1 MTNNRA
7 VRTLNNRAVRTL
19 AVWCPDWPVIA
30 AGGSAELPGAVF
42 AGGRVFACSAVAR
55 LEGVRR
61 GQRRRDAQS
70 RCPELAVYLHDPSRD
85 TRLFEPVAE
94 SVEELV
100 PGIEIVRP
108 GLIVV
113 AARGAA
119 RYYKGELPMLAK
131 ISTTVA
137 DETGR
142 DVQLGLADGSFAAT
156 QAAYLAQV
164 VPAGDAAN
172 FLAPLGIQA
181 LERPELAD
189 LLMRLGVHTLG
200 GFAALPRSDV
210 LARFGPDA
218 AYAHDL
224 AHGLEARPPS
234 ARSAPPDLAVEMALD
249 PPIDRVD
256 TATFVAK
263 TLAEQLDER
272 LAARGLACIRISIEA
287 RTSNGEQLARS
298 WRHGGISTAGFSASA
313 IADRTRWQLDG
324 WLSGTIR
331 SDDGRPTGG
340 MVFLRLIPDEVVA
353 DVGRQLS
360 LWGSAAGWGSATAG
374 SATAWGGDASAG
386 GADIEQIERALA
398 RVQGLLGPDAVV
410 TAIVGGGRELA
421 DQVRLVPWGEP
432 REVLPGDSCPWPGRL
447 PSPSPATV
455 LSGLRSA
462 SVTAADGSPV
472 EVNGRL
478 AVSAP
483 LRWLRVE
490 QREPVEIAGWAGPWP
505 LDTRWWDHAAARCRA
520 RFQLTTVDGSGWLVA
535 FDNDRWLVEAVYD

>member
-1 MTNNRA
+1 MTS
-7 VRTLNNRAVRTL
+7 NRAVRTL

-42 AGGRVFACSAVAR
+42 AGGRVFACSAAAR

-94 SVEELV
+94 SVEALV

-164 VPAGDAAN
+164 VPAGGAAN
-172 FLAPLGIQA
+172 FLALLGIQA

-360 LWGSAAGWGSATAG
+360 LWGSDFSTN
-374 SATAWGGDASAG
+374 
-386 GADIEQIERALA
+386 GAHVEQVERALA

-410 TAIVGGGRELA
+410 TAVVGGGRELA
-421 DQVRLVPWGEP
+421 DQVRLIPWGEP

-455 LSGLRSA
+455 LSGPRSA
-462 SVTAADGSPV
+462 IVTAADGSPV
-472 EVNGRL
+472 EVDDRF

-483 LRWLRVE
+483 LRWLCIEARA
-490 QREPVEIAGWAGPWP
+490 PVEIAGWAGPWP

-535 FDNDRWLVEAVYD
+535 FDGDRWLIEAVYD